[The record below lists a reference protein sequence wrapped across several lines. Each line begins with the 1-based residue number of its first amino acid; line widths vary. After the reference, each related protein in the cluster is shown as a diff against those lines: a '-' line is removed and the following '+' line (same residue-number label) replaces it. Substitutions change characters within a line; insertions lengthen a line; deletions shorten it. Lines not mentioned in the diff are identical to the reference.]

1 MSTCGVASVC
11 HLECLL
17 RAYVDWYYLASCVC
31 NTGIKFVS
39 ATKLVIVAAC
49 NLKLLFLGASVGY
62 HCVTIQHTYKM
73 KVTDG
78 HHILPKKMNCMA
90 NMHASRKVLVQNKV
104 A

>member
-1 MSTCGVASVC
+1 MSTCGVASVR

-49 NLKLLFLGASVGY
+49 NFKTSFSWCERWISLCDNSAYL
-62 HCVTIQHTYKM
+62 
-73 KVTDG
+73 
-78 HHILPKKMNCMA
+78 
-90 NMHASRKVLVQNKV
+90 
-104 A
+104 